1 MPSRNVIHFVA
12 DESVDA
18 TIFAALR
25 QEGYFVYSIQESQFG
40 IIDEQ
45 VLDIANERKAVL
57 LTEDKDFGELVYRL
71 KLPHC
76 GVFLMRLIGL
86 TSEEKAV
93 AALTTVKYYIQEMP
107 YNFSVLKD
115 GKVRIR
121 KKSNKDPSV

>member
-18 TIFAALR
+18 SIFAAMR
-25 QEGYFVYSIQESQFG
+25 QEGFFVYSIQENQAG
-40 IIDEQ
+40 IIDEA
-45 VLDIANERKAVL
+45 VLEIANERKAIL

-71 KLPHC
+71 KLPHY

-86 TSEEKAV
+86 TTEEKAE
-93 AALTTVKYYIQEMP
+93 AALKTVQLYLQELP
-107 YNFSVLKD
+107 NNFTVLKD

-121 KKSNKDPSV
+121 KN

>member
-18 TIFAALR
+18 TIFAVLR
-25 QEGYFVYSIQESQFG
+25 QEGFFVYSIQENSFG
-40 IIDEQ
+40 IVDED
-45 VLDIANERKAVL
+45 VLDIANERKAIL

-76 GVFLMRLIGL
+76 GIFLMRLIGL
-86 TSEEKAV
+86 TTDEKAA
-93 AALTTVKYYIQEMP
+93 AALKTVQMYLQELP
-107 YNFSVLKD
+107 NNFTVLKD

-121 KKSNKDPSV
+121 KN

>member
-1 MPSRNVIHFVA
+1 MPSRNIIHFVA

-25 QEGYFVYSIQESQFG
+25 QEGFFVYSIQENQFG
-40 IIDEQ
+40 IIDEE
-45 VLDIANERKAVL
+45 VLDVANERKAIL

-76 GVFLMRLIGL
+76 GILLMRLIGL
-86 TSEEKAV
+86 TTEEKAT
-93 AALTTVKYYIQEMP
+93 AALKTVQSHLQELP
-107 YNFSVLKD
+107 NNFTVLKD

-121 KKSNKDPSV
+121 KI

>member
-18 TIFAALR
+18 SIFAAMR
-25 QEGYFVYSIQESQFG
+25 QEGFFVYSIQENQSG
-40 IIDEQ
+40 IIDED
-45 VLDIANERKAVL
+45 VLDIANERKAIL
-57 LTEDKDFGELVYRL
+57 LTEDKDFGELVCRL

-86 TSEEKAV
+86 TTEEKAE
-93 AALTTVKYYIQEMP
+93 AALKTVQMYLQELP
-107 YNFSVLKD
+107 YNFTVLKD

-121 KKSNKDPSV
+121 KA

>member
-18 TIFAALR
+18 SIFAAMR
-25 QEGYFVYSIQESQFG
+25 QEGFFVYSIQENRAG
-40 IIDEQ
+40 IIDED
-45 VLDIANERKAVL
+45 VLEIANERKAIL

-71 KLPHC
+71 KLPHH

-86 TSEEKAV
+86 TTEEKAE
-93 AALTTVKYYIQEMP
+93 AALKTVQLYLQELP
-107 YNFSVLKD
+107 NNFTVLKD

-121 KKSNKDPSV
+121 KY